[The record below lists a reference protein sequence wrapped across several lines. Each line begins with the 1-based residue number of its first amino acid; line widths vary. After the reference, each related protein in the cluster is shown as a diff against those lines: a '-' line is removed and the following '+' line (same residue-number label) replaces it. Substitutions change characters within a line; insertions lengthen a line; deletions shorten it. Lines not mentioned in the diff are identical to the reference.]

1 MEGERR
7 GRGLNHSA
15 LLLSSACFAD
25 VLPSTMALTTPSA
38 RPKSAKRMC
47 GMRSR
52 VQYAARSF
60 SPSGFSFTNR
70 TSACRAADMSG
81 GVVYQSVGTHAE
93 GKRRAKK
100 EASKVEGAA
109 VRDDGS
115 RGRVDSPETPSPKKK
130 MSGGSG
136 RSRYGRI
143 AWLLSWPNPLNS

>member
-81 GVVYQSVGTHAE
+81 GLSVSGERCRRTESGKGSVGDEMGGVA
-93 GKRRAKK
+93 
-100 EASKVEGAA
+100 
-109 VRDDGS
+109 RDDSS
-115 RGRVDSPETPSPKKK
+115 RKRVDSPETPSPKKK
-130 MSGGSG
+130 MSGGLG